1 MKKNELTGIERQ
13 LVLQYLVDGNVPVT
27 VTEVK
32 TAVED
37 NEKIKSLTSGVFPV
51 ALPGEQMTVLDQGI
65 ILLQNPPEAVK
76 TFDGKKVKVQ
86 FYFNK
91 LGLYFETEIKK
102 LKSGALALVI
112 PALIKKIEETPRK
125 KTSDLT
131 AIIYYEKNSQF
142 NMTCRIPENYI
153 LFAQPA
159 WSDVEENNQLSA
171 KNYLENAVMTCR
183 SKGNAMGNG
192 LHLISVCRYLAEN
205 DVENELNKNEI
216 KSIEDRKNP
225 PDIIYIDH
233 ERIVFAGNSKDM
245 VFSEETDYSILLGFP
260 IYQGPIKE
268 RTVYA
273 SFTVDNIFY
282 NHEKRNYCA
291 VCSYKDIKK
300 EDVRYLEDKKA

>member
-102 LKSGALALVI
+102 IKSGALAIVI
-112 PALIKKIEETPRK
+112 PALI
-125 KTSDLT
+125 
-131 AIIYYEKNSQF
+131 
-142 NMTCRIPENYI
+142 
-153 LFAQPA
+153 
-159 WSDVEENNQLSA
+159 
-171 KNYLENAVMTCR
+171 
-183 SKGNAMGNG
+183 
-192 LHLISVCRYLAEN
+192 
-205 DVENELNKNEI
+205 
-216 KSIEDRKNP
+216 
-225 PDIIYIDH
+225 
-233 ERIVFAGNSKDM
+233 
-245 VFSEETDYSILLGFP
+245 
-260 IYQGPIKE
+260 
-268 RTVYA
+268 
-273 SFTVDNIFY
+273 
-282 NHEKRNYCA
+282 
-291 VCSYKDIKK
+291 
-300 EDVRYLEDKKA
+300 